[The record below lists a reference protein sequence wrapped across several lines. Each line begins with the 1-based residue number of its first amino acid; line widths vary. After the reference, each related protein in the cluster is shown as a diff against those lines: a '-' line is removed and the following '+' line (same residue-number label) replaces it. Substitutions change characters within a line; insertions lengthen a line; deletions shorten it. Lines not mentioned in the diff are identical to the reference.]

1 MNVRDEHCHTA
12 SDVHL
17 AALPMVLFRA
27 LSTALLGTALS
38 SLTFTPAS
46 LAAASAIRQ
55 SAANQL
61 PSTDLPSPWLN
72 RDFNLDIVAPVQLA
86 QAIPNTPDDQRW
98 LAHVKTE
105 LLPFWTTPGALGNPI
120 GKFPSVRCN
129 DGSAVNYSS
138 PCPEVAGN
146 YYLLEN
152 RNYVVSMSRQVY
164 GYGVAFHLSGDPKY
178 LQYAK
183 AGVDYLR
190 QNAIDRQNG
199 GTHTYFD
206 NNSQTWGPAP
216 GLRNTQ
222 ELAYALLGMSF
233 YYYLTRDAAVLAD
246 IQSLK
251 DNIFG
256 KYYNSSLQSLQWQ
269 LQDGN
274 GNRALDKRFVAQI
287 DQLSYMFLVIP
298 TLPAAQQTAWKA
310 DMEKVINAMLRDF
323 YSPANNLFFLSSN
336 SAADRD
342 INQVGADFGH
352 TAKGFWTV
360 RLAGRMLGKQNWID
374 FTNANAPKHLQR
386 AYLSSEGAWG
396 TAVKVG
402 GVNIDGEKS
411 WWIHAELDQ
420 LSSVLALQDRNQ
432 GRYLPQTYSYWLNTF
447 LDKNYGE
454 VWTTIAAGSNQPIG
468 LPKAWAWKNA
478 YHSFEHGLFAYI
490 TTAQYSNKPIQ
501 LYYAFKQR
509 PANSS
514 INPHVFKGS
523 VNSVQTSANPNGGS
537 IYKVQFSNLS
547 F

>member
-1 MNVRDEHCHTA
+1 MFAMNIA
-12 SDVHL
+12 IL
-17 AALPMVLFRA
+17 AAIFTSLAFFMVLFRA

-38 SLTFTPAS
+38 SLTPSFSATAAAAVRPSAVTPSPAVDGPNPWLNLDVPAS
-46 LAAASAIRQ
+46 L
-55 SAANQL
+55 
-61 PSTDLPSPWLN
+61 
-72 RDFNLDIVAPVQLA
+72 QLA
-86 QAIPNTPDDQRW
+86 QTIPNTPDDQRW
-98 LAHVKTE
+98 LNHVKTE
-105 LLPFWTTPGALGNPI
+105 LLPFWTTADALGSPI

-129 DGSAVNYSS
+129 DGSAINFSN

-164 GYGVAFHLSGDPKY
+164 GYGVAFHLTGDPKY

-190 QNAIDRQNG
+190 QNAIDRQTG

-206 NNSQTWGPAP
+206 NKTQTWGPAP

-233 YYYLTRDAAVLAD
+233 YYYLTRDLAVLAD

-251 DNIFG
+251 NNIFG
-256 KYYNSSLQSLQWQ
+256 KYYNPSLQALQWQ

-274 GNRALDKRFVAQI
+274 GNRALSKRFVAQI
-287 DQLSYMFLVIP
+287 DQLSYMFLVMP

-310 DMEKVINAMLRDF
+310 DMEKMVNAMLRDF
-323 YSPANNLFFLSSN
+323 YSPSDNLFFLYGN

-360 RLAGRMLGKQNWID
+360 RLAGRMLGKQSWID
-374 FTNANAPKHLQR
+374 FTNTNAPKHLQR
-386 AYLSSEGAWG
+386 AYLSQEGAWA
-396 TAVKVG
+396 T
-402 GVNIDGEKS
+402 GVNAGGGLDGSKS

-447 LDKNYGE
+447 LDRNYGE
-454 VWTTIAAGSNQPIG
+454 VWTQIAAGGNQPIG

-478 YHSFEHGLFAYI
+478 YHSFEHCLFAYI
-490 TTAQYSNKPIQ
+490 TTSQYGNKPIQ
-501 LYYAFKQR
+501 LYYAFNQR

-514 INPHVFKGS
+514 IHPHVFKGT
-523 VNSVQTSANPNGGS
+523 VNSVQTTANPNGGN
-537 IYKVQFSNLS
+537 IYRVQFSNLS

>member
-1 MNVRDEHCHTA
+1 M
-12 SDVHL
+12 L
-17 AALPMVLFRA
+17 LRA

-38 SLTFTPAS
+38 SLPSFATASPVRPAPAVPESNS
-46 LAAASAIRQ
+46 L
-55 SAANQL
+55 QL
-61 PSTDLPSPWLN
+61 SSPLP
-72 RDFNLDIVAPVQLA
+72 NLDFPAPIQLA

-98 LAHVKTE
+98 LSHIKTE
-105 LLPFWTTPGALGNPI
+105 LLPFWTTPGALGSPI

-129 DGSAVNYSS
+129 DGSAVNYSN

-146 YYLLEN
+146 GYLLEN

-164 GYGVAFHLSGDPKY
+164 GYGVAFHLTGDPKY

-190 QNAIDRQNG
+190 QNAFDRQNG
-199 GTHTYFD
+199 GTQTYFD

-246 IQSLK
+246 IQTAK
-251 DNIFG
+251 DHIYG
-256 KYYNSSLQSLQWQ
+256 KYYNPSLQLIQWQ

-310 DMEKVINAMLRDF
+310 DMERTVNAMLRDF
-323 YSPANNLFFLSSN
+323 YSPQNNLFFLSAN
-336 SAADRD
+336 SPADRD
-342 INQVGADFGH
+342 LNQTGADFGH

-374 FTNANAPKHLQR
+374 FTNTNAPKHLQR
-386 AYLSSEGAWG
+386 AFLSGEGAWG
-396 TAVKVG
+396 T
-402 GVNIDGEKS
+402 GVNAGGSINGEKS

-447 LDKNYGE
+447 LDKNQGE

-501 LYYAFKQR
+501 LYYAFNQR
-509 PANSS
+509 PANST
-514 INPHVFKGS
+514 IHPHVFKGS
-523 VNSVQTSANPNGGS
+523 LKSVQTTANPNGGN
-537 IYKVQFSNLS
+537 IYKAEFSNLR